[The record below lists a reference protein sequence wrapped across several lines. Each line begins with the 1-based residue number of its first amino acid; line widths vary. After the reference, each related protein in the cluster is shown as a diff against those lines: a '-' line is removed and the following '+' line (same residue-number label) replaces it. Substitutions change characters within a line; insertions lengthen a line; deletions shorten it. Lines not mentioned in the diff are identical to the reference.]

1 MDKRIEE
8 LLLFLESIE
17 DADAVLIESITEATL
32 EIFSPHAALFEG
44 KTELVTKAV
53 NAVGD
58 VATPVKKAIKK
69 FLGTADDIP
78 TKALDDVGDLKKVA
92 DDIPS
97 GKKKVEDDVPG
108 GNKKVEDDIPTKKKK
123 SSKLKK
129 LGKAALAGAAS
140 SILFG
145 DDEEQISPEDGTS
158 VTYAPRDS
166 SGRFWPTNF
175 HSGNLTGE
183 QQQKIDMAALFGPN
197 EMYNDLISELNDISP
212 LDEQEI
218 KDARERYAQ
227 VYNYWTDIYKTG
239 MTMAYD
245 DQMDKGIEN

>member
-1 MDKRIEE
+1 MDKQIEE

-17 DADAVLIESITEATL
+17 DVDAALIESISDATL
-32 EIFSPHAALFEG
+32 EIFSPDAALLEATKFG
-44 KTELVTKAV
+44 KAAEF
-53 NAVGD
+53 
-58 VATPVKKAIKK
+58 VAAPVKKAIRKY
-69 FLGTADDIP
+69 LGKADDIP
-78 TKALDDVGDLKKVA
+78 TKALDDIGDTKKVV

-108 GNKKVEDDIPTKKKK
+108 GKKKVEDDLPSKKKK
-123 SSKLKK
+123 PSKLKK
-129 LGKAALAGAAS
+129 LGKAALTGAAS
-140 SILFG
+140 SLLFG
-145 DDEEQISPEDGTS
+145 EDGEESSSDEESSI
-158 VTYAPRDS
+158 TYAPRDS

-197 EMYNDLISELNDISP
+197 EIYNDLISELDDIAP
-212 LDEQEI
+212 LDEQEV
-218 KDARERYAQ
+218 KDAAERYAQ

-245 DQMDKGIEN
+245 DQMDRGIEN